1 VPLENCKV
9 DEKGRAVHEACY
21 LADLEKHAATKKSVE
36 EQSPH

>member
-21 LADLEKHAATKKSVE
+21 LADLEKRAAIKKNEEKKS
-36 EQSPH
+36 PH